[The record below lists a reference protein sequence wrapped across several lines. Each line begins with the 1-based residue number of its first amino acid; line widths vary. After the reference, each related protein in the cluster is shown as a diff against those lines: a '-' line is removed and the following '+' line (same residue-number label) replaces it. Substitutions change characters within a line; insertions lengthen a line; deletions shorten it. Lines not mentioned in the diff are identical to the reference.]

1 MVAFGLVVHASVL
14 QCGRR
19 TAMSDARADMLK
31 SFGYPTA
38 DTVARAQAYHDIL
51 TDLIAQLRQIRQDGQ
66 SEADNHCWECGCI
79 GECDPA
85 TTTATP
91 CWPCATT
98 LAADRAEARL
108 REVSGDE

>member
-38 DTVARAQAYHDIL
+38 DTVARAQAYHAIL
-51 TDLIAQLRQIRQDGQ
+51 TDLIA
-66 SEADNHCWECGCI
+66 E
-79 GECDPA
+79 
-85 TTTATP
+85 
-91 CWPCATT
+91 
-98 LAADRAEARL
+98 L
-108 REVSGDE
+108 REVHPPEPGFIAGMVCGGGDCESGNGTCIFGEVTGGE